1 MVVICEKNGG
11 SPMGYAELETKNVRL
26 HAENEL
32 LRAEIHILK
41 GRLTLLDTHQSL
53 AKGMRGESLVA
64 KWTNGSVTIHN
75 AAHDVET
82 AVGLV
87 RLEIKYSGLNVA
99 VRNRELGGRE
109 TRRWAWSKPFGESSK
124 KKYDRLIL
132 VGDKDPRYIDQY
144 QGIDCP
150 YVLFDVPF
158 SEILPLTIQT
168 NGGHYRS
175 IQLTTNPK
183 TAKSAASTLFYKYQ
197 VSLAELT
204 KLYGL

>member
-1 MVVICEKNGG
+1 
-11 SPMGYAELETKNVRL
+11 MGYLESEAENARL
-26 HAENEL
+26 HAENAI

-53 AKGMRGESLVA
+53 AKGMCGESLVA
-64 KWTNGSVTIHN
+64 NWITGSVTTHN

-82 AVGLV
+82 AEGLV
-87 RLEIKYSGLNVA
+87 RLEVKYSGLNVA
-99 VRNRELGGRE
+99 VRSREQGGRE
-109 TRRWAWSKPFGESSK
+109 TQRWAWSKPFGESSK

-132 VGDKDPRYIDQY
+132 VGDKDPRYADQY

-158 SEILPLTIQT
+158 PEILPLTIQT
-168 NGGHYRS
+168 NNGQYRS

-183 TAKSAASTLFYKYQ
+183 TANSAASTLFTKYQ
-197 VSLAELT
+197 VSLEELT
-204 KLYGL
+204 KRYGL

>member
-1 MVVICEKNGG
+1 
-11 SPMGYAELETKNVRL
+11 MGYLELETENSRL
-26 HAENEL
+26 HAENEV

-53 AKGMRGESLVA
+53 AKGMRGETLVA
-64 KWTNGSVTIHN
+64 NWITGSITIHN

-82 AVGLV
+82 AAGLI

-99 VRNRELGGRE
+99 DRNRKLGGLG
-109 TRRWAWSKPFGESSK
+109 TQRWAWSKPFGESSK

-158 SEILPLTIQT
+158 NEILPLTIQT
-168 NGGHYRS
+168 NRGHYRS

-183 TAKSAASTLFYKYQ
+183 KAKSAASALFSKYQ
-197 VSLAELT
+197 VSLDELT